1 ADNVVCANGAVG
13 AGPGINWGG
22 PTNRF
27 VRNKVGLGADG
38 ITALGN
44 AAAGF
49 DLFTSDSTIGGTNL
63 ADANII
69 AYNGSRGVSLSSGTR
84 NAILGNSI
92 FHNAGLGIDLLGNT
106 GRTGND
112 VGDTDTGAHELQN
125 FPMIR

>member
-1 ADNVVCANGAVG
+1 HAHDCLIADNVVSANGATAV
-13 AGPGINWGG
+13 GPGINWGG
-22 PTNRF
+22 SANRF
-27 VRNKVGLGADG
+27 VRNKVGAGADG
-38 ITALGN
+38 VTALGN

-92 FHNAGLGIDLLGNT
+92 FHNGGLGIDLVGNT
-106 GRTGND
+106 GRTVND
-112 VGDTDTGAHELQN
+112 AGDTDTG
-125 FPMIR
+125 